1 WSKRSARSLIEARPR
16 ARSELAQLFRFRW
29 RSPGPPCAIGRL
41 ERSDLVRVA
50 LGQRDVIPTVEQ
62 AGAADRIDGK
72 AEDFIAAL
80 DRLLLEIH
88 SQAPGRL
95 LAEEANERGRLIV
108 GDDRGQQAILRRV
121 ASKDVAEGW
130 RDDAA
135 NAVIVEGIDR
145 GLARGAAA
153 EVANSHD
160 DARLAPSRAIERK
173 IRPLASR
180 SIEAQIVKQR
190 RSKSGRARQF
200 QKARRQE

>member
-1 WSKRSARSLIEARPR
+1 
-16 ARSELAQLFRFRW
+16 
-29 RSPGPPCAIGRL
+29 
-41 ERSDLVRVA
+41 
-50 LGQRDVIPTVEQ
+50 
-62 AGAADRIDGK
+62 
-72 AEDFIAAL
+72 L
-80 DRLLLEIH
+80 DRLLLEIDG
-88 SQAPGRL
+88 QAPGRL

-160 DARLAPSRAIERK
+160 DARLVPSRAIERK
-173 IRPLASR
+173 IRPPASR
-180 SIEAQIVKQR
+180 SREAQIVKQR

-200 QKARRQE
+200 QKARRQELIGVEISDIERAGGRSQPDELLHAWLIPCVRPAAAACRLVFQ